1 MRRSLFAIAA
11 VAAMVGCRHEKPGS
25 AVGIR
30 IYPTIETRVT
40 GLYFDEGD
48 RIGLSVVRAAGNF
61 VVNRPMTYD
70 GSAFTAPGLLWY
82 NDLNERSTLTAYY
95 PYAETGVPTL
105 FRIAADQTTG
115 TESSDLLG
123 AVKRDVTPVAA
134 PVGMVFRHLMSQL
147 TVTIDNKSD
156 GTVTQVVL
164 GGLVP
169 AASVDFEAQT
179 AVAATDVA
187 AEGIRALEVETD
199 RSYRAIVVPQTAALS
214 VTIHTSDGKSRTQTI
229 ASALLE
235 SGRRYN
241 LAVEVTNIDISLSLS
256 GEITDWEDGGS
267 LESGGNTGDDG
278 PIASGELE
286 YGGETYRSTAIDGT
300 VWMAENL
307 RYMPDGAELQNGMW
321 YPSDGASAVAEKGLL
336 YDYTTATGA
345 ETRAAKTSG
354 VVRGICPSGWHIPQL
369 AELEA
374 LIASE
379 NRPADFLC
387 CSGFWIATSGRYG
400 AANRG
405 YLLCADA
412 PVEGQCTAL
421 MYTATA
427 APQLVQVPS
436 ENGITVRCVRD

>member
-1 MRRSLFAIAA
+1 MKRLLFAIAA
-11 VAAMVGCRHEKPGS
+11 VATMVGCRHEKPGS

-40 GLYFDEGD
+40 GLHFDTGD
-48 RIGLSVVRAAGNF
+48 RIGLNIVRATGNF
-61 VVNRPMTYD
+61 VVNQPMTYD

-95 PYAETGVPTL
+95 PYAEAGVPTL
-105 FRIAADQTTG
+105 FRIATDQTGG

-123 AVKRDVTPVAA
+123 AVKQDVTPVAT

-147 TVTIDNKSD
+147 TVSIDNKSD
-156 GTVTQVVL
+156 GKVTQVVL

-169 AASVDFEAQT
+169 AAAVDFEART
-179 AVAATDVA
+179 AVAAAEVA
-187 AEGIRALEVETD
+187 AEDIRTFEVEED
-199 RSYRAIVVPQTAALS
+199 RSYRAVVVPQTAALS
-214 VTIHTSDGKSRTQTI
+214 VTVQTSDGKSRTRTI
-229 ASALLE
+229 ASVLLE
-235 SGRRYN
+235 SGRRYD

-256 GEITDWEDGGS
+256 GEITDWQDGGS
-267 LESGGNTGDDG
+267 LESGGGLDDDDPVVAGD
-278 PIASGELE
+278 LE
-286 YGGETYRSTAIDGT
+286 YGGATYHSETIDGT

-336 YDYTTATGA
+336 YDYSTAMGA
-345 ETRAAKTSG
+345 ETRAATLE
-354 VVRGICPSGWHIPQL
+354 VAVQGICPPGWHIPRR

-379 NRPADFLC
+379 NRPAEFLC

-400 AANRG
+400 DANRG
-405 YLLCADA
+405 YLLCAEALVD
-412 PVEGQCTAL
+412 GQCTAL
-421 MYTATA
+421 MYTANA
-427 APQLVQVPS
+427 APQLVRIPS